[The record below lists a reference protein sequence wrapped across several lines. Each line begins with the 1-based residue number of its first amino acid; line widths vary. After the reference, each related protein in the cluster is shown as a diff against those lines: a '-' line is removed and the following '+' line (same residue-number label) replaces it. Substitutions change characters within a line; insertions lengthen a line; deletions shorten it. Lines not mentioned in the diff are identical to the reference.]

1 MAINFPEGTQ
11 NFPSKIV
18 QVVATPKYNTFST
31 SSNSFTDVTGLS
43 VSITPKSSSNKV
55 LVMVDIKVGS
65 STNGAEYFA
74 RLLRNG
80 SLIYGGNSSSREE
93 CFYGTED
100 TEDEFRM
107 DHAGANF
114 LDSPNTTSATTYK
127 VQIRNNNTGHTI
139 YINRTGAD
147 SNTSGYPRTASSI
160 IAMEVEA

>member
-11 NFPSKIV
+11 NYPCKIV

-31 SSNSFTDVTGLS
+31 SSNSFVDVNDLNVT
-43 VSITPKSSSNKV
+43 ITPKSSSNKI
-55 LVMVDIKVGS
+55 LIMVDIKCGS

-74 RLLRNG
+74 RLLRG
-80 SLIYGGNSSSREE
+80 STLIYGGNSSGREE

-100 TEDEFRM
+100 TEDQFRM

-114 LDSPNTTSATTYK
+114 LDSPSTTSATTYK

-147 SNTSGYPRTASSI
+147 TNSGGYPRTASSI